1 MFSGQQQ
8 PGVQAGLL
16 TILKGPLEKQPV
28 IFEANSLFV
37 HTVHFQRGDLSYV
50 LKEGDKVTVEVT
62 EFSGG
67 KERKRMFAKVRI
79 KKRQFHFYLSTCLG
93 FF

>member
-1 MFSGQQQ
+1 MAHHQIFWKNVYVSGQQQ

-16 TILKGPLEKQPV
+16 TVLKGPLEKQPV

-50 LKEGDKVTVEVT
+50 LKDGDK
-62 EFSGG
+62 G
-67 KERKRMFAKVRI
+67 
-79 KKRQFHFYLSTCLG
+79 
-93 FF
+93 